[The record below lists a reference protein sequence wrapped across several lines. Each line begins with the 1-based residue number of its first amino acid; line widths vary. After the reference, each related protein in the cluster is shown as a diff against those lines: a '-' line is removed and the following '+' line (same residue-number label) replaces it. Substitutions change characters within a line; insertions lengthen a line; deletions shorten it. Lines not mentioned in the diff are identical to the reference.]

1 MSYPGM
7 RIGPDTRVTL
17 HFSLANT
24 EGVELTSSF
33 DDEPATLT
41 MGGGLLSEGLEMSLY
56 GLREGDQQTI
66 TLTQQQAFG
75 PRDEDKVQLLARN
88 SFPAE
93 IELEAGLVIA
103 FETPEGE
110 ELAGIVVEWDEGEV
124 TVDFNHP
131 LAGQAVVFRVE
142 ILAVETGERSAG

>member
-1 MSYPGM
+1 MSTPGL
-7 RIGPDTRVTL
+7 RIGPETRVTL

-24 EGVELTSSF
+24 DGEELTSSF
-33 DDEPATLT
+33 DDEPATLN
-41 MGGGLLSEGLEMSLY
+41 MGNGVLSEGLEMSLY
-56 GLREGDQQTI
+56 GLQVGDHQTI

-75 PRDEDKVQLLARN
+75 PRDEEKVQLLARR
-88 SFPAE
+88 SFPPDMA
-93 IELEAGLVIA
+93 LKPGLVIA

-110 ELAGIVVEWDEGEV
+110 ELAGIVTEWDESEV

-142 ILAVETGERSAG
+142 ILAVEPAAEQD